1 MSWLQLSIAAG
12 RDRVDAVTAVLEG
25 HGADA
30 VSLSAAGDEELL
42 EPAPG
47 AQPLWQQVKLDALV
61 EPGTDLT
68 ALRSALEPAGGRLLD
83 VRFLAEDDW
92 QNAWRV
98 HAVHACFGE
107 RLWLLPRD
115 ESFQPPAGGEAPA
128 VLRLDP
134 GLAFGSGSHPTT
146 RLCLAGLAG
155 MALQGLRVLDYGCGS
170 GVLALAA
177 CLLGARHVV
186 AVDYD
191 AQAQFA
197 TRDNAA
203 YNDIDDAQLSVL
215 APDELGAMSAGGVE
229 AGAGGEFDVVVANIL
244 ANPLLDLAPRLT
256 GLTAVGGRLLLSG
269 LLASQHDVIVRAYPE
284 VAFAE
289 PVQEAEWIRL
299 DGRRRA

>member
-12 RDRVDAVTAVLEG
+12 RDRVDAVTAVLED
-25 HGADA
+25 HGASA

-47 AQPLWQQVKLDALV
+47 AQPLWQRVSLDALM

-68 ALRSALEPAGGRLLD
+68 ALRTALEPAGGRLLD
-83 VRFLAEDDW
+83 VRFLARDDW
-92 QNAWRV
+92 QNAWRA

-107 RLWLLPRD
+107 RLWLVPRD
-115 ESFQPPAGGEAPA
+115 ESFQPPAGPGAAPA

-146 RLCLAGLAG
+146 RLCLAGLAD
-155 MALQGLRVLDYGCGS
+155 MSLQGLRVLDYGCGS
-170 GVLALAA
+170 GILALAA
-177 CLLGARHVV
+177 CLLGARQVV

-191 AQAQFA
+191 AQALFA

-203 YNDIDDAQLSVL
+203 YNGIDDAQLSVL
-215 APDELGAMSAGGVE
+215 APDELEAMPGG
-229 AGAGGEFDVVVANIL
+229 GFDVVVANIL

-269 LLASQHDVIVRAYPE
+269 LLASQHDVIVRAYPD
-284 VAFAE
+284 VVFAE
-289 PVQEAEWIRL
+289 PAQEAEWIRL